1 MIRLAYE
8 IFGDGPTILLVHGG
22 AEDAAMLAPQ
32 ALALAATGWRA
43 VVYDRRG
50 TGASTRDGWPGGGVD
65 QHADDAADLIRELA
79 RVPSAFGGSGS
90 ASGSGSPSA
99 PGAPGAPGRSGPVT
113 VLGFSSGGVVAMA
126 LAGRHPD
133 LVAEAIAWEP
143 AAIGVLP
150 DGAAAH
156 AEIMK
161 PIEEYTARRP
171 GDWTGAYH
179 RALEVLSGG
188 TADLTDPAVIRSAVN
203 AEAFVRDDARLI
215 TSHPFA
221 AADLPP
227 DRITVAVGAGTSP
240 LHRLIADRL
249 AEWADLPVTTVAGA
263 DDHEVHLSRPEVL
276 ATHLAERAAR
286 AGGPVS

>member
-32 ALALAATGWRA
+32 ALALAA
-43 VVYDRRG
+43 
-50 TGASTRDGWPGGGVD
+50 
-65 QHADDAADLIRELA
+65 
-79 RVPSAFGGSGS
+79 
-90 ASGSGSPSA
+90 
-99 PGAPGAPGRSGPVT
+99 
-113 VLGFSSGGVVAMA
+113 
-126 LAGRHPD
+126 
-133 LVAEAIAWEP
+133 
-143 AAIGVLP
+143 
-150 DGAAAH
+150 AAH

-179 RALEVLSGG
+179 RALDVLSGG

-263 DDHEVHLSRPEVL
+263 DDHEVYLSRPEVL